1 MFTQQERELLIK
13 VISEVRIAPLSADA
27 IPLLTLLQSSAQKI
41 ASNQQPDG
49 LDSEAVDRKRKGRKA
64 DDEFT
69 A

>member
-27 IPLLTLLQSSAQKI
+27 IPLLTLLQSAAQKI
-41 ASNQQPDG
+41 ASSQ
-49 LDSEAVDRKRKGRKA
+49 LSESVDTESLDRKRKGRKT

>member
-13 VISEVRIAPLSADA
+13 IISDVRIAPLSADA
-27 IPLLTLLQSSAQKI
+27 IPLLTLLQSAAQKV
-41 ASNQQPDG
+41 ASSQQ
-49 LDSEAVDRKRKGRKA
+49 LENVDSESIDRKRKGRKA

>member
-41 ASNQQPDG
+41 ASSQI
-49 LDSEAVDRKRKGRKA
+49 SESVDTESLDRKRKGRKA